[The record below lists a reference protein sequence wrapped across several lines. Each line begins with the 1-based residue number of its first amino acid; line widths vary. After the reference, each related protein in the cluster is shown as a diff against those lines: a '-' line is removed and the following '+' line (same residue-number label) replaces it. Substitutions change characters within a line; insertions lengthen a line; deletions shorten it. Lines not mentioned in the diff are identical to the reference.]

1 MKEAIK
7 DFIADA
13 NDFIIDFV
21 IALIIIIIGFKI
33 VNIIVSIVKKPHKF
47 NKLDPTVKSFLISF
61 FAIAL
66 KIFVVIIALQVM
78 GISSA
83 SIVTVVGS
91 CAVAIGLALQGGLSN
106 IAGGLMI
113 LIFRPFKVGDF
124 ISTNGFEGTVKSI
137 SVFYT
142 KILTP
147 DNKAVQLPNGILS
160 NNNIINYNVNGKRR
174 IDLNITV
181 DYKSNINK
189 VKKVLNDVIKKHPKV
204 LKEEKNIVRL
214 FSHAESAL
222 VFAVKVW
229 VNSED
234 YWDVYYDLMEQIKE
248 ELDKNKISIPFNQ
261 LDVHIKK

>member
-160 NNNIINYNVNGKRR
+160 NNNIVNYNMYGKRR
-174 IDLNITV
+174 IDLSITV

>member
-1 MKEAIK
+1 MKEALK
-7 DFIADA
+7 EFVADA
-13 NDFIIDFV
+13 NDFVIDLA
-21 IALIIIIIGFKI
+21 IALVIIIVGFKI
-33 VNIIVSIVKKPHKF
+33 VNIIVSVMKKPHKYG
-47 NKLDPTVKSFLISF
+47 KLDPTVKSFMTSF
-61 FAIAL
+61 TAIAL
-66 KIFVVIIALQVM
+66 KIFVLIIALQVI

-137 SVFYT
+137 TIFYT

-160 NNNIINYNVNGKRR
+160 NNNIVNYNMYGKRR

-181 DYKSNINK
+181 DYKSNINQ
-189 VKKVLNDVIKKHPKV
+189 VKKVLNNIIKKHPKV
-204 LKEEKNIVRL
+204 LQDEKNIVRL

-248 ELDKNKISIPFNQ
+248 DLDKNHISIPFNQ

>member
-1 MKEAIK
+1 MKESVE
-7 DFIADA
+7 DFIKDA
-13 NDFIIDFV
+13 NDFLIDLAV
-21 IALIIIIIGFKI
+21 ALIIVIIGFKI
-33 VNIIVSIVKKPHKF
+33 VDLIVSVMKKPHKYA
-47 NKLDPTVKSFLISF
+47 KLDPTVKSFMISF
-61 FAIAL
+61 ISIAL
-66 KIFVVIIALQVM
+66 KIFVIVIALQVM

-83 SIVTVVGS
+83 SILTVIGS

-113 LIFRPFKVGDF
+113 LMFRPFKVGDF

-137 SVFYT
+137 SIFYT

-160 NNNIINYNVNGKRR
+160 NNNIVNFNMYGKRR

-181 DYKSNINK
+181 DYKSNINQ
-189 VKKVLNDVIKKHPKV
+189 VKKILNNIIKKHPKV
-204 LKEEKNIVRL
+204 LQEEKNLVRL
-214 FSHAESAL
+214 FQHAESSL
-222 VFAVKVW
+222 VFAVKAW

-248 ELDKNKISIPFNQ
+248 ELDKNHISIPFNQ

>member
-1 MKEAIK
+1 MKESVE
-7 DFIADA
+7 DFIKDA
-13 NDFIIDFV
+13 NDFLIDLAV
-21 IALIIIIIGFKI
+21 ALIIVIIGFKI
-33 VNIIVSIVKKPHKF
+33 VDLIVNVMKKPHKYA
-47 NKLDPTVKSFLISF
+47 KLDPTVKSFMISF
-61 FAIAL
+61 ISIAL
-66 KIFVVIIALQVM
+66 KIFVVVIALQVM

-83 SIVTVVGS
+83 SIITVIGS

-137 SVFYT
+137 SIFYT

-160 NNNIINYNVNGKRR
+160 NNNIVNFNMYGKRR

-181 DYKSNINK
+181 DYKSNINQ
-189 VKKVLNDVIKKHPKV
+189 VKKILNNIINKHPKV
-204 LKEEKNIVRL
+204 LQEEKNLVRL
-214 FSHAESAL
+214 YQHAESSL

-248 ELDKNKISIPFNQ
+248 DLDKNHINIPFNQ

>member
-1 MKEAIK
+1 MKEAVEGFIK
-7 DFIADA
+7 DA
-13 NDFIIDFV
+13 NGFLIDLAVALV
-21 IALIIIIIGFKI
+21 IVIIGFKI
-33 VNIIVSIVKKPHKF
+33 VDLIISVMKKPHKYT
-47 NKLDPTVKSFLISF
+47 KLDPTVKSFMTSFIS
-61 FAIAL
+61 IAL
-66 KIFVVIIALQVM
+66 KIFVIVVALQVM

-83 SIVTVVGS
+83 SILTVIGS

-113 LIFRPFKVGDF
+113 LMFRPFKVGDF

-137 SVFYT
+137 SIFYT

-160 NNNIINYNVNGKRR
+160 NNNIVNFNMYGKRR

-181 DYKSNINK
+181 DYKSNINQ
-189 VKKVLNDVIKKHPKV
+189 VKKILNNIIKKHPKV
-204 LKEEKNIVRL
+204 LQEEKNLVRL
-214 FSHAESAL
+214 YQHAESSL
-222 VFAVKVW
+222 VFAVKAW

-248 ELDKNKISIPFNQ
+248 ELDKNHISIPFNQ